1 MRKITAA
8 NTALTG
14 IGTANAGY
22 ALWQH
27 YAPAGSAFCNISAAF
42 SCDIVNKSTF
52 SEFFGVPVAL
62 LGVLGNLALLAAGLW
77 LLRHPRNAAA
87 LYLALALG
95 ALGFSLYL
103 TGIEFFVLGVYCVLC
118 LFSQA
123 LVIGVTALAALA
135 WRRART
141 PAPAAVTTGDVP

>member
-1 MRKITAA
+1 MRKLVAT

-27 YAPAGSAFCNISAAF
+27 FAPAGSAFCNISATF

-52 SEFFGVPVAL
+52 SELFGIPVAL
-62 LGVLGNLALLAAGLW
+62 IGILGNLALLAAGLW

-87 LYLALALG
+87 LYLTLALG

-103 TGIEFFVLGVYCVLC
+103 TGIEFFVLGAYCVLC
-118 LFSQA
+118 LLSQT
-123 LVIGVTALAALA
+123 LIIGVTGLAVLA
-135 WRRART
+135 WRKARPPVPT
-141 PAPAAVTTGDVP
+141 AA

>member
-1 MRKITAA
+1 MKKIAVA

-42 SCDIVNKSTF
+42 SCDVVNKSTYADIA
-52 SEFFGVPVAL
+52 GIPVAL
-62 LGVLGNLALLAAGLW
+62 IGILGNLAMLGAGLW
-77 LLRHPRNAAA
+77 LLTHPKNAAA

-103 TGIEFFVLGVYCVLC
+103 TGVEVFLLGAYCVVC

-123 LVIGVTALAALA
+123 LVIGIAGLAVIA
-135 WRRART
+135 WKKSRT
-141 PAPAAVTTGDVP
+141 PVPAPAME